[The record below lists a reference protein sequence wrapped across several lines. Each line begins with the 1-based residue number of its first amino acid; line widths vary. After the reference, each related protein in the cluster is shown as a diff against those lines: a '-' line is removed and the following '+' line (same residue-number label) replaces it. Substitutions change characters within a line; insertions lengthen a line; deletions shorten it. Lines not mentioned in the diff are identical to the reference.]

1 MKVFGGDHMV
11 FRGGRR
17 GGFNR
22 CEKSLE
28 GGLKRIHRQSGG
40 GGEGGR
46 RITVTQRNFMG
57 DLGYIRARAEY
68 EVRAIICWLHC
79 RVLVSKKGE
88 KWDQY
93 QYLGNCPPT
102 PPLTQQ
108 QSIDNK
114 LGLMLG

>member
-1 MKVFGGDHMV
+1 MGIIWFLGED
-11 FRGGRR
+11 GGRW
-17 GGFNR
+17 GFNR

-28 GGLKRIHRQSGG
+28 GGLKKIHRQSGG
-40 GGEGGR
+40 GGGGGR

>member
-17 GGFNR
+17 EGGFNR

-40 GGEGGR
+40 GEGGR
-46 RITVTQRNFMG
+46 RITVTQQNFMG

-68 EVRAIICWLHC
+68 EVREIICWLHC
-79 RVLVSKKGE
+79 RVLVSKKEE

>member
-1 MKVFGGDHMV
+1 MGIIWFLGEEGG
-11 FRGGRR
+11 

-28 GGLKRIHRQSGG
+28 GGLKRIHRQWGG
-40 GGEGGR
+40 GGGGR
-46 RITVTQRNFMG
+46 RITVTQQNFMG

-79 RVLVSKKGE
+79 RVLVNTKEE

-102 PPLTQQ
+102 PPPTQQ

-114 LGLMLG
+114 